1 MTYSCKYFNEK
12 LKQTEAICVMK
23 SEITLNESVKE
34 AMEIAL
40 IKLLKK
46 KDINKITVTEL
57 CETAGVGRSSFY
69 RNFEN
74 FEDVAVS
81 YVNRIYREYF
91 KNNPVNPNA
100 YKKSNFSFFLKQR
113 FRFIK
118 NHDDVFVALR
128 KNGIL
133 YNVLVKMAPEVK
145 KQFLVADVD
154 ESRYFSAMV
163 MGFSA
168 GVIEEWV
175 AGGMRESE
183 EEVAQI
189 TKACLMGTVN
199 NLKDAF

>member
-1 MTYSCKYFNEK
+1 
-12 LKQTEAICVMK
+12 MK

-69 RNFEN
+69 RNFASM
-74 FEDVAVS
+74 EDAAVS

-91 KNNPVNPNA
+91 RNNPVKSDA
-100 YKKSNFSFFLKQR
+100 FKKGKFLFFLRER
-113 FRFIK
+113 FKFIK
-118 NHDDVFVALR
+118 EHKDVFAVLH

-133 YNVLVKMAPEVK
+133 YNVLVKMDSEVK
-145 KQFLVADVD
+145 AQYLLADVS

-175 AGGMRESE
+175 AGGMKESE
-183 EEVAQI
+183 EELAEI
-189 TKACLMGTVN
+189 TKACLFGTVKK
-199 NLKDAF
+199 LKDAF